1 LSTSGVSCRRLKNS
15 IASYSLAFEY
25 FVAFAAKRLKTRP
38 IRLTVEQLTFPL
50 ILDFLDGLEKER
62 HNSVRTRNLRLV
74 AIKSFFRYLE
84 FRAPA
89 CLELAQGSTRFQR
102 SGLTGVWSNPSPL
115 RKYRPSSTRL
125 TPERRTVYEIVRCH
139 HRAHAPIRPESSG
152 ITRHSQ
158 AVDIVA
164 PISCARDSRHSCAL
178 HTLDAVDNDLRKV
191 SMYLGHA
198 SLKSTEPYVRG
209 DLIERLRALA
219 ARVPPQLRKGNF
231 KSPSDPL
238 LALLGSGSRASTRPF
253 PPAVSMVCIRAPPLP
268 RPGSSGAIR
277 FSTAGR
283 LLCEL
288 SIRFPQRATSY
299 GSPKAAE
306 GLVRWRQP
314 QTARTPRSRRQ

>member
-1 LSTSGVSCRRLKNS
+1 MDWRRSGTTPFAREISGWWRSSRSSATWSSDLPL
-15 IASYSLAFEY
+15 AS
-25 FVAFAAKRLKTRP
+25 
-38 IRLTVEQLTFPL
+38 
-50 ILDFLDGLEKER
+50 
-62 HNSVRTRNLRLV
+62 NLRN
-74 AIKSFFRYLE
+74 R
-84 FRAPA
+84 
-89 CLELAQGSTRFQR
+89 STRFQR
-102 SGLTGVWSNPSPL
+102 SGLTEVWSNPSPL

-125 TPERRTVYEIVRCH
+125 TPERRTVYEIVPCH

-164 PISCARDSRHSCAL
+164 PISCARDSRDSCAL

-198 SLKSTEPYVRG
+198 SLKSTEPYVHG

-219 ARVPPQLRKGNF
+219 ARVPPQFRKGNF

-283 LLCEL
+283 LTSETIFTVYARKRRKDKCE
-288 SIRFPQRATSY
+288 
-299 GSPKAAE
+299 
-306 GLVRWRQP
+306 WRQL
-314 QTARTPRSRRQ
+314 QTERTRRSRRP